1 MRFRKIGLKIDKS
14 ETTFLLLSHDDK
26 NESVILP
33 GGTKI
38 LGLIWWISD
47 TLILTY
53 NVTMSHYQGRIYS
66 VQKSAYKLGLLS
78 THCTKGQLIS
88 KSLFGIFNYSKKQTN

>member
-1 MRFRKIGLKIDKS
+1 MRFRKIGFKVDKS

-26 NESVILP
+26 IESVILQ

-38 LGLIWWISD
+38 LGLNWWILD

-78 THCTKGQLIS
+78 THCTNGQFIS
-88 KSLFGIFNYSKKQTN
+88 KSFFGIFNSFKK